1 MRERVVSR
9 LRGFVEENFLYMRPD
24 FKLGNDDSLMGKG
37 IIDSMGVAEMIQFL
51 EEEFGIVVADN
62 EVTEKNLGTINA
74 IADYVAARAVPDRLI
89 A

>member
-1 MRERVVSR
+1 
-9 LRGFVEENFLYMRPD
+9 
-24 FKLGNDDSLMGKG
+24 
-37 IIDSMGVAEMIQFL
+37 MGVAEMIQFL